1 MAQVWKGLST
11 MARTTETQPQTQ
23 KKNRTVIVL
32 LILILLAV
40 CLTAAAGWYFLIYQ
54 PDHAKKNVVGGQ
66 REAAALQGSIDQMTE
81 EEIQQA
87 LDNIVEEGMF
97 RITIASDIIAYEN
110 GEADLCIENK
120 LQNRYVM
127 QVTLYTLETDET
139 TGETIQNEIYR
150 TDFIDPGYY
159 IEYDYFDTPL
169 AAGEY
174 DALAIFTALYPDTE
188 EIVGTAGAQ
197 VKIHVLAGGAT
208 PTPTA
213 EPTATPEPDAAAQL
227 K

>member
-1 MAQVWKGLST
+1 
-11 MARTTETQPQTQ
+11 MARTTENQPQTQ

-54 PDHAKKNVVGGQ
+54 PDHAKKNVVGGK

-87 LDNIVEEGMF
+87 LNNIVEEGMF

-127 QVTLYTLETDET
+127 QVTLYTLETDEI
-139 TGETIQNEIYR
+139 TGETIQNEIYC

-159 IEYDYFDTPL
+159 IEYDTFDTPL
-169 AAGEY
+169 EPGEY
-174 DALAIFTALYPDTE
+174 DALALFTAFYADTE

-197 VKIHVLAGGAT
+197 VKIHVLSGGET

-213 EPTATPEPDAAAQL
+213 EPTATPAPADAQL